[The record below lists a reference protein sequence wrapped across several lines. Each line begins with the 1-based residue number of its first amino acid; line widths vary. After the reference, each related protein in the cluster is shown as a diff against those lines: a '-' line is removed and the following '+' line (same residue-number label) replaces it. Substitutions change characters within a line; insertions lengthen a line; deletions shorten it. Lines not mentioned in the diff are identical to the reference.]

1 VIAARPT
8 IKAAD
13 PRAWGACWSDAKI
26 GRYFAGREEISVV
39 DVLSDDLIEP
49 PDRVWIG
56 CAYLARHDRPAL
68 IPFANRCYAAAYDD
82 AAAATTA
89 YAAAAA
95 AYAAT
100 ATATAT
106 ARKAQI
112 AHLVELCA
120 GRRRSSCASP
130 ATRRQ
135 RARGARC

>member
-1 VIAARPT
+1 MIAARPT

-68 IPFANRCYAAAYDD
+68 IAFANRCYAAAAY
-82 AAAATTA
+82 ATAYAAAT
-89 YAAAAA
+89 AAAAA
-95 AYAAT
+95 AYAAYAAPAY
-100 ATATAT
+100 ATAYAAATAAAAAAYAAYA

-120 GRRRSSCASP
+120 
-130 ATRRQ
+130 
-135 RARGARC
+135 